1 MKTVL
6 TRNMNGGLDSAV
18 NRVALAAKEGE
29 KVKAMITVPRQIQTH
44 IHEGFEPLLVIAE
57 MVDKHLIIILNAI
70 MDFDDAT
77 QQDAHFIDLMKDVV
91 SYALGDTI
99 DELQDGFENGMQ
111 DVVILFRENLKGL
124 IEAAAGPE
132 MAPFVGGLGTD
143 QIMSKITAAYTF
155 YRQD

>member
-1 MKTVL
+1 
-6 TRNMNGGLDSAV
+6 
-18 NRVALAAKEGE
+18 
-29 KVKAMITVPRQIQTH
+29 
-44 IHEGFEPLLVIAE
+44 
-57 MVDKHLIIILNAI
+57 
-70 MDFDDAT
+70 
-77 QQDAHFIDLMKDVV
+77 MKDVI

-155 YRQD
+155 YRQDQVRLVELGRNLSGAT